1 LKKHTYDSLLISS
14 VSHNRFLK
22 VVIAVLLF
30 VLILLVL
37 FIRQSETKEKTIVVP
52 TGFNQGFTVDGNDL
66 SSEYVIQ
73 ISRYILSLRESFN
86 SKNANAQ
93 FNEFLTYLSP
103 AIYGQFKQQTTVD
116 LRRIVASQISQVFH
130 LSGVEV
136 HGNNAY
142 LFGDITGYIGTKV
155 VKERKSIFKIA
166 LSFDGV
172 LRVENF
178 VEVRDEPTIAGESR
192 FIEVFIND

>member
-1 LKKHTYDSLLISS
+1 LKKQTYDSLLVSAVSS
-14 VSHNRFLK
+14 NGFYK
-22 VVIAVLLF
+22 AVIAVLLF
-30 VLILLVL
+30 VLVLLVL
-37 FIRQSETKEKTIVVP
+37 FIKQSETKEKTIVVP

-73 ISRYILSLRESFN
+73 MSRYLLSLRESFN
-86 SKNANAQ
+86 SKNANTQ

-103 AIYGQFKQQTTVD
+103 TIYGRFKQQTTVD
-116 LRRIVASQISQVFH
+116 LRRINASQISQVVH

-136 HGNNAY
+136 HGNTAY

-155 VKERKSIFKIA
+155 VKERKGIFKIA

-172 LRVENF
+172 LRVEDF
-178 VEVRDEPTIAGESR
+178 VEVRDEPTRSGESR
-192 FIEVFIND
+192 FIEVYTND

>member
-1 LKKHTYDSLLISS
+1 MKKQTYDSLLVSAVSS
-14 VSHNRFLK
+14 NGFYK
-22 VVIAVLLF
+22 AVIAVLLF
-30 VLILLVL
+30 VLVLLVL
-37 FIRQSETKEKTIVVP
+37 FIKQSETKEKTIVVP

-73 ISRYILSLRESFN
+73 ISRYLLSLRESFN

-103 AIYGQFKQQTTVD
+103 AIYGRFKQQTTVD
-116 LRRIVASQISQVFH
+116 LRRINASQISQVFH

-155 VKERKSIFKIA
+155 VKERKGIFKIA

-178 VEVRDEPTIAGESR
+178 VEVRDEPTRSGESR
-192 FIEVFIND
+192 FIEVFNND

>member
-1 LKKHTYDSLLISS
+1 MKKQTYDSLLVSAVSS
-14 VSHNRFLK
+14 NGFYKS
-22 VVIAVLLF
+22 VIAVLLF
-30 VLILLVL
+30 VLVLLVL
-37 FIRQSETKEKTIVVP
+37 FIKQSESKEKTIVVP

-73 ISRYILSLRESFN
+73 MSRYLLSLKETFN

-103 AIYGQFKQQTTVD
+103 TIYGFFKQQTTVD
-116 LRRIVASQISQVFH
+116 LRRIRASQISQVFH

-155 VKERKSIFKIA
+155 VKERKGIFKIA

-172 LRVENF
+172 LRVEEF
-178 VEVRDEPTIAGESR
+178 IEVRDEPTRSGESR
-192 FIEVFIND
+192 FIEVYNNE

>member
-1 LKKHTYDSLLISS
+1 LKKQNYDSLLASAVSS
-14 VSHNRFLK
+14 NRFLK
-22 VVIAVLLF
+22 IITAVLLF
-30 VLILLVL
+30 VLVLLVL
-37 FIRQSETKEKTIVVP
+37 FIKQSETKEKTIVVP

-73 ISRYILSLRESFN
+73 ISRYLLSLKESFN

-103 AIYGQFKQQTTVD
+103 TIYGRFKQQTVVD
-116 LRRIVASQISQVFH
+116 LRRITASQISQVFH

-136 HGNNAY
+136 HKNNAY

-155 VKERKSIFKIA
+155 VKERKAIFKIA

-172 LRVENF
+172 LRVDDF
-178 VEVRDEPTIAGESR
+178 VEVRDEPTRSGESR
-192 FIEVFIND
+192 FIEVYTND

>member
-1 LKKHTYDSLLISS
+1 MKKHTYDSLLISS

-103 AIYGQFKQQTTVD
+103 AIYGRFKQQTTVD
-116 LRRIVASQISQVFH
+116 LRRIIASQISQVFH

-142 LFGDITGYIGTKV
+142 LFGDITGYIGTKA